1 MKLVKLMLALMLLVA
16 SVAGQNAWADRGH
29 FHHGGHARVGVSIGV
44 GVPLGWPWWYEPY
57 PYYYPYYPYY
67 SRPTIV
73 ESGPTE
79 YVERSQSQGSES
91 PASNYWYYCHRPD
104 GYYPY
109 VKECPGGWDRVT
121 PQPVPPHR

>member
-1 MKLVKLMLALMLLVA
+1 MKLVRFIFALMLLLA

-29 FHHGGHARVGVSIGV
+29 FHHAHARVGVSI

-57 PYYYPYYPYY
+57 PYYYPYNSYQPI
-67 SRPTIV
+67 IV
-73 ESGPTE
+73 EPGPTE
-79 YVERSQSQGSES
+79 YIERGQSQGPAS

-109 VKECPGGWDRVT
+109 VKECPGGWERVT
-121 PQPVPPHR
+121 PQPVPPGR